1 MIVDYDNDVV
11 ASKAWCMLLAV
22 GDWVDS
28 ITREQEES
36 EDNHQSLVE
45 TLVHLS
51 EMHKRNAEND
61 MRLKA
66 WKKHRVNLEHPA
78 SPDDEVLRSCNGFL
92 EAWRAKNYGV
102 LGSFFPNIVNM
113 SPGTLAGQAR
123 ELYSPHPIEEYEI
136 EEIDRPAAAVA
147 LARIRL
153 RFQNESWSAAI
164 RFSRFDGADPAAE
177 WEPGAWK
184 VIGYGVDPFTDI
196 KGAKPKG

>member
-1 MIVDYDNDVV
+1 MQY
-11 ASKAWCMLLAV
+11 S
-22 GDWVDS
+22 
-28 ITREQEES
+28 
-36 EDNHQSLVE
+36 
-45 TLVHLS
+45 
-51 EMHKRNAEND
+51 
-61 MRLKA
+61 
-66 WKKHRVNLEHPA
+66 
-78 SPDDEVLRSCNGFL
+78 
-92 EAWRAKNYGV
+92 
-102 LGSFFPNIVNM
+102 
-113 SPGTLAGQAR
+113 GQAR